1 MMLFTVPADFKTETI
16 EKMLLL
22 EKKYPG
28 NHIREV
34 FGNISATEW
43 PSGHG
48 FLKSQKYASSKAE
61 LKAYIAALHEAG
73 YEYNYTF
80 NAGCLENRDIVESE
94 QKKILLFVE
103 DLLEAGI
110 DRITVAS
117 PVLIEKLHTC
127 FPKLKITASAIL
139 AVNSLARANMIA
151 KLGASTIVLEEDL
164 TRDFKR
170 LKNISMGCKAETE
183 IIVNTK
189 CTFNCM
195 YRTFHYNSVAHDIG
209 DNQTVFNYG
218 RNCAKFRRENPVE
231 YIKSLWIRP
240 EDLETYQEHGIRLFK
255 LIGRERLSDIH
266 LLEMIEAYFS
276 RNYEGNL
283 MDLIF
288 GFSNTQKHIYIDNKK
303 LDGFLDKFTK
313 STYECLDKCEENTCN
328 YCKRY
333 LEKSLIEV
341 SDD

>member
-1 MMLFTVPADFKTETI
+1 MILFTVPADFNVQTV
-16 EKMLLL
+16 EKMALL
-22 EKKYPG
+22 EKQYPD

-34 FGNISATEW
+34 FGNLSATNW

-48 FLKSQKYASSKAE
+48 FLKSQKYATSKDE
-61 LKAYIAALHEAG
+61 LKEYIAVLHAFG

-80 NAGCLENRDIVESE
+80 NAGCLNNQDIIEDE
-94 QKKILLFVE
+94 LKMILNFAE
-103 DLLEAGI
+103 DLIEAGI

-117 PVLIEKLHTC
+117 PVLIEKLHNC
-127 FPKLKITASAIL
+127 FPELKITASAIL
-139 AVNSLARANMIA
+139 AVNSLARANMVA

-170 LKNISMGCKAETE
+170 LKSISNGCKADTE

-209 DNQTVFNYG
+209 NNKTIFNYG

-240 EDLETYQEHGIRLFK
+240 EDLNIYHDYGIQLFK

-266 LLEMIEAYFS
+266 LLEMIETYFS
-276 RNYEGNL
+276 RSYDGNL
-283 MDLIF
+283 IDLIF
-288 GFSNTQKHIYIDNKK
+288 GFSNTQEHFYIDNKK
-303 LDGFLDKFTK
+303 LDGFLYKFIK
-313 STYECLDKCEENTCN
+313 EPYECLDKCAENTCN
-328 YCKRY
+328 YCKSY
-333 LEKSLIEV
+333 LEKSLRE
-341 SDD
+341 